1 MVHDPRVTSALAR
14 LGGVY
19 RDPSR
24 VDRDAASLLKSSVGT
39 NLVPISATMVENNGS
54 SSSVLVLQ
62 GTIAIHFRGN
72 TYQLLTDMYLPAGY
86 PQRPPVAYVRLAS
99 PQMYLKEGHK
109 HVGSDGKI
117 YLPYLH
123 EWRPSTHNLI
133 ELVVAMSS
141 VFSADP
147 PVFTRSST
155 APPPQ
160 VDHNAAARTQATST
174 SSIAVGTSTASPNS
188 AGLNEQ
194 IESIVAREAAEANA
208 AAAAARRAQEE
219 EDRQRR
225 VAEEEERR
233 RKEALQAQKQWEQS
247 TYCFPLLFRQL
258 LHNKTNKRSS
268 RSSFSF

>member
-39 NLVPISATMVENNGS
+39 NLVPISAEMVENNGS
-54 SSSVLVLQ
+54 TSTVLVLQ

-86 PQRPPVAYVRLAS
+86 PTRPPVAYVRLANS
-99 PQMYLKEGHK
+99 NMYLKENHR
-109 HVGSDGKI
+109 HVGPDGKI

-123 EWRPSTHNLI
+123 EWKPPTHNLI

-147 PVFTRSST
+147 PVFTRTSTNPTSSGSSNNST
-155 APPPQ
+155 PPSSVNTSYTMDDLPPPPPS
-160 VDHNAAARTQATST
+160 A
-174 SSIAVGTSTASPNS
+174 GTSLFASPTVS
-188 AGLNEQ
+188 AQ
-194 IESIVAREAAEANA
+194 MESMLAREAAEANA

-219 EDRQRR
+219 EDRKLR
-225 VAEEEERR
+225 VAQEEERR
-233 RKEALQAQKQWEQS
+233 RQEALQEQKQWEQS
-247 TYCFPLLFRQL
+247 TLSILF
-258 LHNKTNKRSS
+258 
-268 RSSFSF
+268 